1 MRKSSNLQ
9 TTLNPVCRPPK
20 KNEQYIS
27 ISEKKIVSLQKIS
40 IAKKRT
46 RAETFYDKGSPPSG
60 YSHKKNIRHGESRQ
74 DSEEQSMK
82 KKMMM
87 GFTANIQS
95 VHGNRK
101 RIMETFN
108 DAKKTED
115 EQNKGRAAGCGA
127 DDTPVLQEEGGQRGV
142 MPRMPRVA
150 TVRCSKTGTLQV
162 WREQAY
168 VQKVPHPLLSPS
180 DERTNVQSDAL
191 GWTEND
197 SAPSGCCHQA
207 CHERIVT
214 TGNGHEWRICK

>member
-1 MRKSSNLQ
+1 
-9 TTLNPVCRPPK
+9 
-20 KNEQYIS
+20 
-27 ISEKKIVSLQKIS
+27 
-40 IAKKRT
+40 
-46 RAETFYDKGSPPSG
+46 
-60 YSHKKNIRHGESRQ
+60 
-74 DSEEQSMK
+74 MK

-127 DDTPVLQEEGGQRGV
+127 DDTPVLQEEGGQQGV

-150 TVRCSKTGTLQV
+150 TVRCCKAGTLQV